1 MYVVYL
7 CLLADVTN
15 ATNCIRD
22 HKDSDVYIFRALK
35 KTFRKLGISQ
45 MHKKKKKI
53 KEVVLQ

>member
-45 MHKKKKKI
+45 MQKKKKKRL
-53 KEVVLQ
+53 KR